1 MLTGELTKLTSS
13 VAPSKHRS
21 RTASSKDSQPQDVN
35 PRTGPIRTLQSLT
48 RRLSSLKVAPS
59 ESSEASKAAKAKVD
73 ALGEVVIEVVRA
85 TGLKAP
91 SIGEWRLMIGQKPSP
106 FVKLALRGHEQSTK
120 KEEKTLFPV
129 WNERLVW
136 RGKRGELCKPKM
148 LVDVMAW
155 DPLTPAS
162 MGRAEVD
169 LAPLLVDDTCDLM
182 VLLQVRMHAQRP
194 LCSMPSLHLASPFPH
209 LLHAPTTDT
218 GAATAAVHVGGS
230 RTGQGDPKPRVC
242 FRPAGAIGQK

>member
-1 MLTGELTKLTSS
+1 
-13 VAPSKHRS
+13 
-21 RTASSKDSQPQDVN
+21 
-35 PRTGPIRTLQSLT
+35 
-48 RRLSSLKVAPS
+48 
-59 ESSEASKAAKAKVD
+59 
-73 ALGEVVIEVVRA
+73 LGEVVIEVVRA

-182 VLLQVRMHAQRP
+182 VLLQTQGQLQLRCTWVAREQGKVILSLESASGLPAP
-194 LCSMPSLHLASPFPH
+194 LGKSKAVAPS
-209 LLHAPTTDT
+209 
-218 GAATAAVHVGGS
+218 G
-230 RTGQGDPKPRVC
+230 
-242 FRPAGAIGQK
+242 